1 MADRCDHAGP
11 HDVLEAALA
20 LGRSTMPI
28 KRPPHR
34 RSPAFRRRVVLALAA
49 AEERITR
56 AYASAATTFLL
67 DLTDDLPFDHALDIF
82 MRLTSVPPTLR
93 HAVTV

>member
-1 MADRCDHAGP
+1 
-11 HDVLEAALA
+11 
-20 LGRSTMPI
+20 MPI

-82 MRLTSVPPTLR
+82 MRLTSVPPIGGR
-93 HAVTV
+93 F